1 MEASCNPPHIPVLL
15 SETLDL
21 LDIQQNDVVLDGTIG
36 FGGHSSAILE
46 KLGPKGVLCGI
57 DQDLEA
63 IKFCEKKFEMDP
75 RVRIKH
81 GNFSEF
87 RTLFP
92 DVPFTKLLVDLGYSS
107 FQLDS
112 AQRGFSH
119 QVDEPLDMRMNTNA
133 KQTAGKILTNFTAS
147 ELSDIFFHFGE
158 LHHNKRLVE
167 TICLM
172 RKKEPFKTTSQLII
186 AVKQSFSFNNNRGL
200 FMKTMAQV
208 FQALRIATNK
218 EWEHL
223 STYLSH
229 IPTTLPEQGRA
240 VFLTFHSGEDKL
252 VKHFFK
258 PLKETLKPLTKH
270 VVIASQEE
278 IKQNSR
284 SKPAKLRGY
293 CIKSNSEM

>member
-1 MEASCNPPHIPVLL
+1 MAAHSNSPHIPVLL
-15 SETLDL
+15 TETLNF
-21 LDIQQNDVVLDGTIG
+21 LDVQPNDVILDGTLG

-46 KLGPKGVLCGI
+46 KLGPNGRLFGC
-57 DQDLEA
+57 DQDPEA
-63 IKFCEKKFEMDP
+63 IAFCKKKFESDP
-75 RVRIKH
+75 RVHIQH

-87 RTLFP
+87 PTLFP
-92 DVPFTKLLVDLGYSS
+92 NIPFTKILVDLGYSS

-112 AQRGFSH
+112 ANRGFSH
-119 QVDEPLDMRMNTNA
+119 QLDEPLDMRMNTNA

-172 RKKEPFKTTSQLII
+172 RKKEPFTTTSQLVY

-200 FMKTMAQV
+200 FMKTLAQV

-218 EWEHL
+218 EWDHL
-223 STYLSH
+223 TTFLTH
-229 IPTTLPEQGRA
+229 LPTTLPQNGRA

-258 PLKETLKPLTKH
+258 PLKPTIKPLTKH
-270 VVIASQEE
+270 VVIASQDE
-278 IKQNSR
+278 IKLNSR

-293 CIKSNSEM
+293 EVYSIFPA